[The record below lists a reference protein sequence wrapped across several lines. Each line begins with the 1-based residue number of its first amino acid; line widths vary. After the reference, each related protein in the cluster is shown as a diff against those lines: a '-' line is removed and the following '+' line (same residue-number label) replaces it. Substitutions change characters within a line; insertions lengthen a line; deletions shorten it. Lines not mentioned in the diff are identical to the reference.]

1 MIRTTKDPK
10 QQFRELLAKSHPTLP
25 AEGKA
30 LVEAAWELTQA
41 GDPGTAHRAMGAAL
55 QIEAAILAAESL
67 QPARLAQITRAL
79 TECLEAMQATNAEAF
94 MIIGA
99 LLEGLAAAGEAA
111 ELEWIYNNR
120 ERIHSNREGYD
131 A

>member
-1 MIRTTKDPK
+1 MIRTTKDTK

-30 LVEAAWELTQA
+30 LVEASWNLTQA
-41 GDPGTAHRAMGAAL
+41 GHPGIAHRAMGAAL
-55 QIEAAILAAESL
+55 QLEAAIFSAESL
-67 QPARLAQITRAL
+67 RPPRLAQITEAL
-79 TECLEAMQATNAEAF
+79 ANCLEAMQATNAEAL
-94 MIIGA
+94 MVIGA

-111 ELEWIYNNR
+111 ELVWT
-120 ERIHSNREGYD
+120 HNREGND